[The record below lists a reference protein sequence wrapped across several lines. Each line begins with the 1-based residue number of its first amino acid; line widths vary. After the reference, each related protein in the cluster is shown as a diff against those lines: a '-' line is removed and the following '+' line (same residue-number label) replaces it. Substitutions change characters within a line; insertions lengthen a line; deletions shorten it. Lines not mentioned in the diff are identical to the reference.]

1 MVDGDAEEADDDA
14 VSIATLDDDD
24 DYESDYDQEE
34 EMGGG
39 DGAPPSEA
47 ALIARMVSLD
57 TMESIEGCSMS
68 ASGLDVSADGPHA
81 AGAIAPM

>member
-1 MVDGDAEEADDDA
+1 MSG
-14 VSIATLDDDD
+14 SGSRLDRAGLALRL
-24 DYESDYDQEE
+24 
-34 EMGGG
+34 GGG